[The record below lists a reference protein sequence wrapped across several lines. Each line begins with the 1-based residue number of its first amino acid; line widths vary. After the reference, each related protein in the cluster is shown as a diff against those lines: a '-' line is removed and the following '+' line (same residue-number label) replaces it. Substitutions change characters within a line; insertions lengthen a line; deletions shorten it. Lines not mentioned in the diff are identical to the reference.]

1 MKKIIFVIIDKNG
14 NAIDE
19 NGRAYGFF
27 AGNEEELCKAYCKAN
42 GFDYKKSTITV
53 L

>member
-14 NAIDE
+14 NTLDE
-19 NGRAYGFF
+19 NGRAYGFY

-42 GFDYKKSTITV
+42 GFNYKKSIIIV
-53 L
+53 H